1 MILHSDVC
9 VTSVLSAGV
18 LFHGQSLE
26 LPWVVHGSSMG
37 VLTLVHFGQPGQS

>member
-9 VTSVLSAGV
+9 VTSVL